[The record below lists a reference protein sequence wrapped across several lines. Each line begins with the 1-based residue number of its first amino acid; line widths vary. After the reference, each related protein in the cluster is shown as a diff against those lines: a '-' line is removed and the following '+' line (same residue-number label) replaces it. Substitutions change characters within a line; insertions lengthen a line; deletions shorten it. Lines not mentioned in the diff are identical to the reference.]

1 MRKLILIAAI
11 VLISACA
18 QAGAT
23 RGLILAAN
31 NPPPTAV
38 ATADQP
44 KTDQTKTDY
53 PLTRNCDVSSV
64 ASASFSASAVPG
76 TCPIGRSSRRF
87 DLEMCEAVHNGS
99 R

>member
-1 MRKLILIAAI
+1 MRKLILVAAI
-11 VLISACA
+11 VLTSACA
-18 QAGAT
+18 RAGPT
-23 RGLILAAN
+23 RGLTLAAN
-31 NPPPTAV
+31 DPPATAE
-38 ATADQP
+38 ATADRP

-87 DLEMCEAVHNGS
+87 DPKMCEAVHNES